1 MTAAAP
7 AAPPGG
13 LDPALPWRELASVPD
28 RSAAA
33 AALRAAAAALAARAA
48 APAGARRAEWAA
60 LQAAQERMLGRY
72 SFRAAMRHKA
82 ANRYRDV
89 LPYDHARVRL
99 GAPAF
104 APDGGP
110 ARAPPAPP
118 ALPALAAAPL
128 PARPDYVNAS
138 PVSARDAAGAP
149 RWRYLLAQGPLPA
162 TVPAFARALVEQRV
176 HLVVMLTRC
185 AEGTGAKCAPYF
197 AEAPGGA
204 VPLLAPGGAGAVA
217 TLDAAELAPA
227 LWRRRLRVALPPCGG
242 ALAAAPA
249 ELTHWHYAAWPDHGV
264 PRDPSALLAL
274 CALVRADEA
283 PEAGAGGAHAYAA
296 PVAVHCSAGIGR
308 SGVYAAVD
316 VATRRLLAAARD
328 AATRG
333 AAAAAAEAAAAVN
346 VRAIVEALRHQR
358 GGCVQTREQFEFC
371 HAALESWLAG
381 ALAALGDA
389 GGAAGAAPGDAGG
402 AAGAAPSA
410 SAASGESSFYSTM
423 SSP

>member
-1 MTAAAP
+1 MTTAAP

-13 LDPALPWRELASVPD
+13 LDPALPWRELASAPD
-28 RSAAA
+28 RGAAA

-72 SFRAAMRHKA
+72 SFRAAKRHKA

-110 ARAPPAPP
+110 ARAPPSPP
-118 ALPALAAAPL
+118 ALPSLAAAL
-128 PARPDYVNAS
+128 LLARADYVNAS

-162 TVPAFARALVEQRV
+162 TVPAFARALVEQRAR
-176 HLVVMLTRC
+176 HVVMLTRC

-204 VPLLAPGGAGAVA
+204 VPLLAPGGAGAVT
-217 TLDAAELAPA
+217 TLNAAELAPA
-227 LWRRRLRVALPPCGG
+227 LWRRRLRVALPPGGG
-242 ALAAAPA
+242 APAAAA

-264 PRDPSALLAL
+264 PRDASALLAL

-283 PEAGAGGAHAYAA
+283 PEAGGAHAYAA

-328 AATRG
+328 APARG
-333 AAAAAAEAAAAVN
+333 TAAAAAEAAAAVD

-389 GGAAGAAPGDAGG
+389 GADAGAAPL
-402 AAGAAPSA
+402 A